1 MVGGGPQA
9 RRRRRFPG
17 PGLLL
22 FPFDMAPQAWP
33 RFEAAVLVR
42 LALQELLDN
51 LADTTAQE
59 QAQELPPAPAHFPFM
74 LTADPLQ
81 AAPLGLVQGLADG
94 EARPIGGAGTVVTIN
109 DTHKLY

>member
-1 MVGGGPQA
+1 MVGRGPQA

-33 RFEAAVLVR
+33 RFEAAVLLR

-51 LADTTAQE
+51 LADTMAPAH
-59 QAQELPPAPAHFPFM
+59 AQELPPARAHFPFM
-74 LTADPLQ
+74 LNDDQ
-81 AAPLGLVQGLADG
+81 RRAATLGSVEGRDA
-94 EARPIGGAGTVVTIN
+94 GGAQIG
-109 DTHKLY
+109 KGWGRGGGGG